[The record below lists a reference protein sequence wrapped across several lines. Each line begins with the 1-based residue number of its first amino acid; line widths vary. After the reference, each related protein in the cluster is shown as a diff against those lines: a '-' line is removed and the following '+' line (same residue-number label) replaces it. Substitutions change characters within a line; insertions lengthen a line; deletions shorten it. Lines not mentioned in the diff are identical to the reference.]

1 MNVFQKKSPKHLVS
15 SKKVR
20 TFAPAKQIRETS
32 KMQEWGSVAQLN
44 RASDYGS
51 EGCGF
56 ESRRNHEI
64 ERKSNGFLFFNKV
77 RRMRVRTFTVFIAL
91 FIVTLPVCAQRKQI
105 GEARTYLKSGKN
117 FDKAEKLMTDLLKD
131 SANRENKRIYE
142 IWFQSVQKQYEQANE
157 RFYMKKQQDTAQF
170 FSLVRKL
177 FTISFRMDSLDARP
191 DKKGKV
197 DPELRKDVAHDM
209 NGYRTNLFFG
219 GSYLV
224 RKGDFKKAY
233 DYFETYIDCR
243 RQPLFSGYDFSQEP
257 RMAEAAYWATYSAYR
272 MDEPVLALRYRDLAL
287 GDTAKR
293 SWTLQYVAESW
304 KALKDDSM
312 YVATLWQGFNDYP
325 LSNYFFPRL
334 MDSYQNQP
342 EKALEVAD
350 QALMTDSTSRLF
362 LFAKSVALLRLERF
376 AESLDYSDR
385 LIKRHPDMAE
395 AYYNAGT
402 AYVNIALRMD
412 PVRHKKQIRKMY
424 QKAMPYMEKYRVLAP
439 GGAQKWGPALYRI
452 YFNLNMGKQF
462 DEIDKILKKQ
472 KS

>member
-77 RRMRVRTFTVFIAL
+77 RRMRVRRFTVFIAL
-91 FIVTLPVCAQRKQI
+91 FIVALPVCAQRKQI

-197 DPELRKDVAHDM
+197 DLELRKDVAHDM

>member
-1 MNVFQKKSPKHLVS
+1 MDF
-15 SKKVR
+15 
-20 TFAPAKQIRETS
+20 
-32 KMQEWGSVAQLN
+32 
-44 RASDYGS
+44 
-51 EGCGF
+51 
-56 ESRRNHEI
+56 
-64 ERKSNGFLFFNKV
+64 RKITIFL
-77 RRMRVRTFTVFIAL
+77 AL
-91 FIVTLPVCAQRKQI
+91 FATLSVCAQRKQI

-142 IWFQSVQKQYEQANE
+142 IWYQSVQKQYDQANE
-157 RFYMKKQQDTAQF
+157 KFYMKKQQDTAQF
-170 FSLVRKL
+170 FSIVRRL
-177 FTISFRMDSLDARP
+177 FTISFRLDSLDARP

-197 DPELRKDVAHDM
+197 DPELRKDVARDM
-209 NGYRTNLFFG
+209 MGYRPNLFFG

-224 RKGDFKKAY
+224 RKGDFKKAF

-243 RQPLFSGYDFSQEP
+243 RQPLFTGYDFSEEP
-257 RMAEAAYWATYSAYR
+257 RMAEAAYWATYSGYR
-272 MDEPVLALRYRDLAL
+272 MQEPILTLRYRDLAL
-287 GDTAKR
+287 ADTAKR
-293 SWTLQYVAESW
+293 NWTLQYVAEAW
-304 KALKDDSM
+304 KMLKDDSM

-350 QALMTDSTSRLF
+350 LALKTDSTSRLF
-362 LFAKSVALLRLERF
+362 LFAKSVALLKLEKF
-376 AESLDYSDR
+376 AESLDFSDR
-385 LIKRHPDMAE
+385 LILRYPDMAE

-412 PVRHKKQIRKMY
+412 PLRHKKQIRRMY
-424 QKAMPYMEKYRVLAP
+424 QNARPYMEKYRVMAP
-439 GGAQKWGPALYRI
+439 GSQDKWAPALYRI

-472 KS
+472 KI

>member
-1 MNVFQKKSPKHLVS
+1 MHVFRKKCRKDLVS

-20 TFAPAKQIRETS
+20 TFAPAKQKRI
-32 KMQEWGSVAQLN
+32 GSVAQLN

-56 ESRRNHEI
+56 ESRRNHKK
-64 ERKSNGFLFFNKV
+64 ERKSEGFLSFNKV
-77 RRMRVRTFTVFIAL
+77 RKMKVRVLSIFLALIA
-91 FIVTLPVCAQRKQI
+91 TLTVCAQRKQI

-157 RFYMKKQQDTAQF
+157 KFYMKKQQDTAQF

-177 FTISFRMDSLDARP
+177 FTISFRLDSLDARP

-197 DPELRKDVAHDM
+197 DPELRRDVARDM

-224 RKGDFKKAY
+224 RKGDFKQAF

-243 RQPLFSGYDFSQEP
+243 RQPLFTGYDFSQEP
-257 RMAEAAYWATYSAYR
+257 RMAEAAYWATYSGYR
-272 MDEPVLALRYRDLAL
+272 MEEPILALRYRDLAL
-287 GDTAKR
+287 GDTTKR
-293 SWTLQYVAESW
+293 SWTLQYVAEAW
-304 KALKDDSM
+304 KSLKDDSM
-312 YVATLWQGFNDYP
+312 YVATLWQGFNEYP
-325 LSNYFFPRL
+325 LSPYFFPRL

-342 EKALEVAD
+342 EEALKVAD
-350 QALMTDSTSRLF
+350 QALEADSTSRLF
-362 LFAKSVALLRLERF
+362 LFAKSVALLQLEKF

-385 LIKRHPDMAE
+385 VIKRYPDMAE

-402 AYVNIALRMD
+402 AYLNIALRMD
-412 PVRHKKQIRKMY
+412 PVRHKKQIKKMY
-424 QKAMPYMEKYRVLAP
+424 QKALPYMEKYRTLAP
-439 GGAQKWGPALYRI
+439 GGEQKWGPALYRI

>member
-342 EKALEVAD
+342 EKSLEVAD

>member
-1 MNVFQKKSPKHLVS
+1 
-15 SKKVR
+15 
-20 TFAPAKQIRETS
+20 
-32 KMQEWGSVAQLN
+32 
-44 RASDYGS
+44 
-51 EGCGF
+51 
-56 ESRRNHEI
+56 
-64 ERKSNGFLFFNKV
+64 
-77 RRMRVRTFTVFIAL
+77 MRVRRLTIFMLLL
-91 FIVTLPVCAQRKQI
+91 FVTLSVCGQRKQI

-142 IWFQSVQKQYEQANE
+142 IWFQSVQKQYDLANE
-157 RFYMKKQQDTAQF
+157 NFYMKKQQDTAQF
-170 FSLVRKL
+170 FSLVRRM

-197 DPELRKDVAHDM
+197 DPELRKDVARAM
-209 NGYRTNLFFG
+209 NGYRANLFFG

-224 RKGDFKKAY
+224 RKGDFKKAF

-243 RQPLFSGYDFSQEP
+243 RQPLFTGYDFSEEP
-257 RMAEAAYWATYSAYR
+257 RMAEAGYWATYSGYR
-272 MDEPVLALRYRDLAL
+272 MEEPVLALRYRDLAL
-287 GDTAKR
+287 ADTAKR

-304 KALKDDSM
+304 KTLKDDSM

-325 LSNYFFPRL
+325 ISNYFFPRL

-350 QALMTDSTSRLF
+350 LALRTDSTSRLF
-362 LFAKSVALLRLERF
+362 LFAKSVTLLKLEKF
-376 AESLDYSDR
+376 AECLYYSNR
-385 LIKRHPDMAE
+385 LIKLHPDMAE

-412 PVRHKKQIRKMY
+412 PVRQKKQIRKMY
-424 QKAMPYMEKYRVLAP
+424 QKAMPYMEKYRSLAP
-439 GGAQKWGPALYRI
+439 GGQQKWGPALYRI

-462 DEIDKILKKQ
+462 DEIDKILKK
-472 KS
+472 

>member
-1 MNVFQKKSPKHLVS
+1 M
-15 SKKVR
+15 
-20 TFAPAKQIRETS
+20 
-32 KMQEWGSVAQLN
+32 
-44 RASDYGS
+44 
-51 EGCGF
+51 
-56 ESRRNHEI
+56 
-64 ERKSNGFLFFNKV
+64 
-77 RRMRVRTFTVFIAL
+77 
-91 FIVTLPVCAQRKQI
+91 CAQRKQI

-142 IWFQSVQKQYEQANE
+142 IWFQSVQKQYDQANE
-157 RFYMKKQQDTAQF
+157 KFYMKKQQDTAQF
-170 FSLVRKL
+170 FSIVRRL
-177 FTISFRMDSLDARP
+177 FTISFRLDSLDARP
-191 DKKGKV
+191 DKKGRV
-197 DPELRKDVAHDM
+197 ALELRKDVARDM
-209 NGYRTNLFFG
+209 MGYRSNLFFG

-243 RQPLFSGYDFSQEP
+243 RQPLFTGYDLSQEP
-257 RMAEAAYWATYSAYR
+257 RMAEAAYWATYSGYR
-272 MDEPVLALRYRDLAL
+272 MEEPILTLRYRDFAL
-287 GDTAKR
+287 GDTARR

-312 YVATLWQGFNDYP
+312 YVATLWQGFNEYP

-334 MDSYQNQP
+334 MDSYQHQP

-350 QALMTDSTSRLF
+350 QALAADSTSRLF
-362 LFAKSVALLRLERF
+362 LFAKSVTLLKLDRF
-376 AESLDYSDR
+376 KESLDYSDC
-385 LIKRHPDMAE
+385 LIKRYPDMAE
-395 AYYNAGT
+395 AYFNAGT

-412 PVRHKKQIRKMY
+412 PVRHKKQIKKMY
-424 QKAMPYMEKYRVLAP
+424 QKAMTYMEKYRSLAP
-439 GGAQKWGPALYRI
+439 GAEQRWGPALYRI

>member
-1 MNVFQKKSPKHLVS
+1 
-15 SKKVR
+15 
-20 TFAPAKQIRETS
+20 
-32 KMQEWGSVAQLN
+32 
-44 RASDYGS
+44 
-51 EGCGF
+51 
-56 ESRRNHEI
+56 
-64 ERKSNGFLFFNKV
+64 
-77 RRMRVRTFTVFIAL
+77 MRVRRFTVFIAL

-350 QALMTDSTSRLF
+350 QALTTDSTSRLF

-424 QKAMPYMEKYRVLAP
+424 QKAMPDMEKYRGLAP

>member
-1 MNVFQKKSPKHLVS
+1 MKVFRKKCQKHLVS

-20 TFAPAKQIRETS
+20 TFAPAKQKRI
-32 KMQEWGSVAQLN
+32 GSVAQLN

-56 ESRRNHEI
+56 ESRRNHKE
-64 ERKSNGFLFFNKV
+64 ERKSNGFLFFNKERKMSF
-77 RRMRVRTFTVFIAL
+77 RRITIFLALMATLTVG
-91 FIVTLPVCAQRKQI
+91 AQRKQI

-142 IWFQSVQKQYEQANE
+142 VWLQSVQKQYDQANE
-157 RFYMKKQQDTAQF
+157 KFYLKQKQDTAQF
-170 FSLVRKL
+170 FSIVRKL
-177 FTISFRMDSLDARP
+177 FTIAFRLDSLDARP

-197 DPELRKDVAHDM
+197 DPSLRKDVARDM
-209 NGYRTNLFFG
+209 MGYRNNLFNG
-219 GSYLV
+219 GAFFV
-224 RKGDFKKAY
+224 RKGDFKKAF

-243 RQPLFSGYDFSQEP
+243 RQPLFTGYDFSEE
-257 RMAEAAYWATYSAYR
+257 RMAEAAYWATYSGYR
-272 MDEPVLALRYRDLAL
+272 MQEPIMALRYRDLAMN
-287 GDTAKR
+287 DTAKR
-293 SWTLQYVAESW
+293 AWTLQYVAESR
-304 KALKDDSM
+304 KTLKDDSM
-312 YVATLWQGFNDYP
+312 YVATLWQGFNAFP
-325 LSNYFFPRL
+325 KSTYFFPRL

-342 EKALEVAD
+342 EEALKVAD
-350 QALMTDSTSRLF
+350 QALEADSTSSLF
-362 LFAKSVALLRLERF
+362 LFAKSVALLKLEKF
-376 AESLDYSDR
+376 AESLDYSNR
-385 LIKRHPDMAE
+385 VIKRYPDMAE

-412 PVRHKKQIRKMY
+412 PQRHKKQIKKMY
-424 QKAMPYMEKYRVLAP
+424 QNAMPYMEKYRALMPDA
-439 GGAQKWGPALYRI
+439 AQKWGPALYRI

>member
-20 TFAPAKQIRETS
+20 TFAPAKQKRETS

-77 RRMRVRTFTVFIAL
+77 RRMRVRRFTVFIAL
-91 FIVTLPVCAQRKQI
+91 FIVALPVCAQRKQI

-197 DPELRKDVAHDM
+197 DLELRKDVAHDM